1 MLLNLLL
8 LIIFLKQPF
17 QIRSLIEYLSCKLR
31 VGDNLP
37 VAIVLQGTGTD
48 IQPLAHFLAR
58 EEVLTAKQRLVYL
71 CYFLNSLAYSADSG
85 QHHLH
90 IVSLHI

>member
-48 IQPLAHFLAR
+48 IQPL
-58 EEVLTAKQRLVYL
+58 TYL
-71 CYFLNSLAYSADSG
+71 ESELE
-85 QHHLH
+85 
-90 IVSLHI
+90 